1 MPFSHISHLVP
12 TLFQVTGQGFLPQRK
27 GDRVAVAAGL
37 GRIQPGLEHGPGRA
51 AHRLWCERIGKIHR
65 VLTCEPVQARCDRQ
79 GLPVAPQGVRPLLVG
94 KEKNNIL
101 LLFHDIL
108 HFSNHSAILQAPY
121 SLTAPAVRPA
131 IMYFCKKM
139 KMIRM
144 GMAAP
149 TAAAITRPQS

>member
-1 MPFSHISHLVP
+1 MR
-12 TLFQVTGQGFLPQRK
+12 TGPDTVRP
-27 GDRVAVAAGL
+27 AG
-37 GRIQPGLEHGPGRA
+37 A
-51 AHRLWCERIGKIHR
+51 
-65 VLTCEPVQARCDRQ
+65 ARCT
-79 GLPVAPQGVRPLLVG
+79 G

-144 GMAAP
+144 GTAAP